1 MEYAIL
7 VSSVSNILLTIYLIR
22 EIKKPGNTIGTASDG
37 GRSNVIYMDARH
49 EKNIDIEEES

>member
-7 VSSVSNILLTIYLIR
+7 MSSLSNTLLIIYLIR
-22 EIKKPGNTIGTASDG
+22 QIKRPGNTAGTASDG